1 MSKYNI
7 VGNLMHWLIS
17 VTIDTSNIV
26 PAVSDDSDT
35 PVINCIGKTSRVYY
49 FFSKGHMPIKRLRI
63 VWTQKVSEYDQEI
76 PQTHTADQPTAPLGR
91 ATEH

>member
-1 MSKYNI
+1 MIVKLLTEHHLEFLSLNGGCICSSESTHVKYHI

-35 PVINCIGKTSRVYY
+35 PVINCIGKTSRVCY
-49 FFSKGHMPIKRLRI
+49 FFP
-63 VWTQKVSEYDQEI
+63 
-76 PQTHTADQPTAPLGR
+76 
-91 ATEH
+91 

>member
-1 MSKYNI
+1 MSKYHI
-7 VGNLMHWLIS
+7 AGNLMHWLIS

-49 FFSKGHMPIKRLRI
+49 FFPNRHMPIKKI
-63 VWTQKVSEYDQEI
+63 TKIWTQKVSDYDQEI
-76 PQTHTADQPTAPLGR
+76 PQTHTADQPLAP
-91 ATEH
+91 

>member
-1 MSKYNI
+1 MSKYHI

-17 VTIDTSNIV
+17 VTIDTSSIV

-49 FFSKGHMPIKRLRI
+49 FFPYGHMPIKKITNSLDS
-63 VWTQKVSEYDQEI
+63 KVSEYDQEI
-76 PQTHTADQPTAPLGR
+76 TNTHGRPTHGTVR
-91 ATEH
+91 KSH